1 MDENR
6 SLSERFS
13 SFGDILV
20 NNKTKKLALAAVL
33 SALCFVILLLGSVIT
48 VLDLSCAA
56 VASFIIIF
64 CVIELGGYY
73 PYLVWAVVS
82 LLSLLM
88 LPDKFG
94 AMVFAL
100 FSGIYPILKSYIER
114 LPRMISWV
122 LKLVCFNIVLTLII
136 GASRFILGIPT
147 EEIDFSLIVYGVC
160 NITFVLYDIASTR
173 MITLYLFKLRKRFKF
188 INKN

>member
-1 MDENR
+1 M
-6 SLSERFS
+6 
-13 SFGDILV
+13 
-20 NNKTKKLALAAVL
+20 ALAAVL
-33 SALCFVILLLGSVIT
+33 SALCFVVLLLGSVIT

-73 PYLVWAVVS
+73 PYLVWGVVS
-82 LLSLLM
+82 LLSLLI

-94 AMVFAL
+94 ALVFAL
-100 FSGIYPILKSYIER
+100 FSGVYPILKSYIER
-114 LPRMISWV
+114 IPKLPSWI
-122 LKLVCFNIVLTLII
+122 LKLCIFNIVLTVII
-136 GASRFILGIPT
+136 GTSRFILGIPT

-160 NITFVLYDIASTR
+160 NITFILYDIASTR
-173 MITLYLFKLRKRFKF
+173 IITLYLFKLRKRFKF